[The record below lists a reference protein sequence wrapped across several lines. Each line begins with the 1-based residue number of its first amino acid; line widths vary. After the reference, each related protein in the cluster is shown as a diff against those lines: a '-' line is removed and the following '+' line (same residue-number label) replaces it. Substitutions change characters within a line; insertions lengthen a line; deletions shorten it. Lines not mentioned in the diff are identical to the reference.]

1 MATNSESRITD
12 EVVDQLLAGRD
23 PATVF
28 ESGGLVDELKK
39 RLAERILNGELDH
52 HLSAEAEEEA
62 GNHATVTAARPF

>member
-23 PATVF
+23 PASVF

-39 RLAERILNGELDH
+39 RPAERILNPKPSVQVPGLHDIQ
-52 HLSAEAEEEA
+52 LWRS
-62 GNHATVTAARPF
+62 